1 MTDCETLSRRQDM
14 VTLHAKEDE
23 TTGLGERDYVD
34 HVSAQKLSPFERIV
48 VVGSLVLLSFAGFA
62 AYSSGGTDPMTTSA
76 IAATSDDNTPH
87 HPAYGHCR
95 DSSPYAER
103 VC

>member
-23 TTGLGERDYVD
+23 TAGLGERDYVE
-34 HVSAQKLSPFERIV
+34 HVRAQKLSAFERIV
-48 VVGSLVLLSFAGFA
+48 VVGALVLLSFAGFA
-62 AYSSGGTDPMTTSA
+62 AYSSGNTDPMMTSA
-76 IAATSDDNTPH
+76 IAAPAGDNMPQ

>member
-23 TTGLGERDYVD
+23 TAGLGERDYVE
-34 HVSAQKLSPFERIV
+34 HVRAQKLSAFERIV
-48 VVGSLVLLSFAGFA
+48 VVGALVLLSFAGFA
-62 AYSSGGTDPMTTSA
+62 AYSSSNTDPMTTSA
-76 IAATSDDNTPH
+76 IAAPAGDNTPH
-87 HPAYGHCR
+87 HQPYGHCR

>member
-1 MTDCETLSRRQDM
+1 MSDCETLSRRQDM

-23 TTGLGERDYVD
+23 TIGLGERDYAE
-34 HVSAQKLSPFERIV
+34 HVSAQKLSGFERLV
-48 VVGSLVLLSFAGFA
+48 VVGALVVLSFAGFA
-62 AYSSGGTDPMTTSA
+62 AYSSSDTDPMTTSA
-76 IAATSDDNTPH
+76 IAAAPGDSTPH
-87 HPAYGHCR
+87 HQPYGHCR

>member
-23 TTGLGERDYVD
+23 TAGLGERDYVE
-34 HVSAQKLSPFERIV
+34 HVSAQKLSTFERIV
-48 VVGSLVLLSFAGFA
+48 VVGALVLLSFAGVT
-62 AYSSGGTDPMTTSA
+62 AYSSGNTDPMTTSA
-76 IAATSDDNTPH
+76 IAATSGDNTPH
-87 HPAYGHCR
+87 HPPYGHCR

>member
-1 MTDCETLSRRQDM
+1 MTDCETLTRRQDM

-23 TTGLGERDYVD
+23 TAGVGERDYVE
-34 HVSAQKLSPFERIV
+34 HVRAQKLSAFERVV
-48 VVGSLVLLSFAGFA
+48 VVGALVLLSFAGFA
-62 AYSSGGTDPMTTSA
+62 AYSSGNTDPMTTSA
-76 IAATSDDNTPH
+76 IAAPADDSTPH

>member
-14 VTLHAKEDE
+14 VHVKEDE
-23 TTGLGERDYVD
+23 TAGSGERDYVD
-34 HVSAQKLSPFERIV
+34 HVTAQKLSGFERIV
-48 VVGSLVLLSFAGFA
+48 VVAALVVLSFAGFA
-62 AYSSGGTDPMTTSA
+62 AYSTGNTDPITTSA
-76 IAATSDDNTPH
+76 IAAGAGDNAPH
-87 HPAYGHCR
+87 QQPYGHCR

>member
-14 VTLHAKEDE
+14 VTLHVKEDE
-23 TTGLGERDYVD
+23 TAGAGEREYVE
-34 HVSAQKLSPFERIV
+34 HVSAQKLSGFERIV
-48 VVGSLVLLSFAGFA
+48 VVAALVVLSFVGFA
-62 AYSSGGTDPMTTSA
+62 AYSSSETDPMTTSA
-76 IAATSDDNTPH
+76 IAATPGDNGPH
-87 HPAYGHCR
+87 HQPYGHCR